1 MLELHN
7 ITKDYFVNKVPFQA
21 LRGLNL
27 TFPDSGLIA
36 ILGPSGCGK
45 TTLLNI
51 IGGLDHATEGDLLIN
66 GKSTKEFNDKEWDAY
81 RNERVGF
88 VFQSYNLIPHMN
100 VIRNVEIAL
109 TLNGVSRSEREKRAL
124 KALREVGLEG
134 MEKKKPNQLSGGQ
147 AQRVAIARALVNNPK
162 IVLADE
168 PTGALDSVTS
178 IQVMNLLKEVSN
190 ERLVIMVTHNRELA
204 EKYAS
209 RIIEMKDGLVI
220 SDTDPL
226 PLSENNSQGKE
237 INKKTSMSFLTALSS
252 SLSNLLT
259 KKGRT
264 IMTAVASSI
273 GIIGVAL
280 VLSVS
285 NGFSVYIGN
294 VEASVASSVP
304 ISITK
309 TQYSLFG
316 NVDSDDFVDF
326 PDDDLLHV
334 YNNEAQTY
342 VSHTNEFTDE
352 YINNVLLPL
361 EEDGL
366 ARSILINHQGLS
378 FNVLTEKGV
387 NEGSGEYMM
396 IDQYQDA
403 GLAGSLLNSI
413 AALPATVF
421 HEIYAEE
428 QGIDAMYD
436 LIYGEYPDSP
446 NELVL
451 ITDRYNRV
459 ESSTL
464 KALGFFAENVITPE
478 TISFSDIISTDEHEG
493 KTFKAY
499 PNSSFYQ
506 NEDLSYPIETYEEV
520 RMEINNESGRTPSVE
535 LIPSSNTV
543 TRNIPSFTRVDDD
556 SDGYREM
563 YLNDDKYNPLELK
576 IVGVL
581 RPSQDSYIAMMPSSV
596 GYLSS
601 LKDYFVS
608 DSENNCDAIHDVATT
623 SWYIPSDDGGLA
635 LTRLESALN
644 SLLSVFYNQDS
655 AGASSDIFS
664 NIANALTYRF
674 FNVQNADVVDGDG
687 PSNTNASSFFN
698 AALSVGAEF
707 RTENIARIMGKL
719 QTGTVAEKIEAAQ
732 ALLNRMLSPNFF
744 NPLRVDNEFNIIDLI
759 AYFNSYSTISS
770 ILIFPESLTV
780 KGEITQRLDE
790 YNNSQSDPLDTI
802 VYSDVM
808 STFTDSLS
816 TMIEVISMVLIVF
829 ASISLVVSSI
839 MTAIITYVSVIER
852 TKEIGI
858 LRACGARKKDV
869 GRLFEAECVLIGLA
883 SGLIGIIVTVIACFP
898 INMIINAMFP
908 DIYLGNIA
916 QLSPISAV
924 ILLLIAVVLAFIS
937 GFIPSRIAAKRDPV
951 VALRTE

>member
-7 ITKDYFVNKVPFQA
+7 ITKDYLANKVPFQA

>member
-7 ITKDYFVNKVPFQA
+7 ITKDYLVNKVPFQA

-51 IGGLDHATEGDLLIN
+51 IGGLDHTTEGDLLIN
-66 GKSTKEFNDKEWDAY
+66 GKSTKEFDDKEWDAY

-436 LIYGEYPDSP
+436 LIYGEYPDSS

-478 TISFSDIISTDEHEG
+478 TISFSDIISTDEHKG

-883 SGLIGIIVTVIACFP
+883 SGLIGIVVTVIACFP

>member
-7 ITKDYFVNKVPFQA
+7 ITKDYLVNKVPFQA

-294 VEASVASSVP
+294 VETSVASSVP

-316 NVDSDDFVDF
+316 NADSDDFVDF

-334 YNNEAQTY
+334 YNNEMQTY

-464 KALGFFAENVITPE
+464 EALGFFAENATTPE

-506 NEDLSYPIETYEEV
+506 NDNLSYPIETYEEV
-520 RMEINNESGRTPSVE
+520 RMEINNESGGTPSVE
-535 LIPSSNTV
+535 LIPSSDTV

-563 YLNDDKYNPLELK
+563 YLDDDKYNPLELK

-635 LTRLESALN
+635 LTRLEGALN
-644 SLLSVFYNQDS
+644 SLISVFYNQDS

-732 ALLNRMLSPNFF
+732 TLLNRMLSPNFF
-744 NPLRVDNEFNIIDLI
+744 NPLRVDDGFNIIDLI

-883 SGLIGIIVTVIACFP
+883 SGLIGIVVTVIACFP